1 MVIYIADR
9 YGAVQTTAS
18 SDLPENKTLIS
29 DTMTDD
35 LDSGV
40 KTYECELIATDEIK
54 AAAVTKNYVL
64 ADGQLYTIIKGY
76 HLFD

>member
-9 YGAVQTTAS
+9 YGVVQTTAS

-54 AAAVTKNYVL
+54 ADFSNTCGVSL
-64 ADGQLYTIIKGY
+64 PQLVNTSSA
-76 HLFD
+76 